1 MAKKKNPAVVMKQ
14 SDIKRMKAEI
24 TKSSVEKALII
35 FFTIMH
41 DKWGFG
47 QNRLAK
53 LLQQIIDLSEMIDQT
68 PHYVT
73 LEQLKKT
80 LRDELGIMFD

>member
-1 MAKKKNPAVVMKQ
+1 MAKRKNPTVAMKQ
-14 SDIKRMKAEI
+14 SDINRMKKEI
-24 TKSSVEKALII
+24 TKSSVEKAFII
-35 FFTIMH
+35 FFTVMH

-47 QNRLAK
+47 QERLAR

-80 LRDELGIMFD
+80 LRDELGIYF